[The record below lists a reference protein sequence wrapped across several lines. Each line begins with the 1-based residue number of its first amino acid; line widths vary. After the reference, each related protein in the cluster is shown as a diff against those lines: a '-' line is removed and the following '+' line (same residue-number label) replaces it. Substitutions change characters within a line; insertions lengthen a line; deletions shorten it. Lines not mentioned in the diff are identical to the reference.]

1 MKSKKEK
8 LTLKD
13 GTPSIS
19 GIEQS
24 TLYYWS
30 QLSYKANVHVI
41 AVDLTKEEIY
51 FSEPIFWQAIKLLSN
66 DDSTKTVYLKKA
78 NKGSK
83 IVDQLMHEFS
93 QPTIPEILFSH
104 KHALLGMHRL
114 LSFYNDSFYTDP
126 NTHFSINYFANI
138 LDLAKM
144 LTADE
149 VETIAKIALSHK
161 CIDSRLK
168 SAIGNNHFEVYSIE
182 LWKRNTISG
191 PYSVSS
197 YEGTI
202 SNMLTRPPLEAI
214 FPTLLRKIKLL
225 NDKCIKSTQYWR
237 EKDPNYLD
245 LCKRTIDEIP
255 TGANHEE
262 LSNELNSGLLDKL
275 STDW

>member
-1 MKSKKEK
+1 MRNFTENDYGIDFEIELVQDDKVIGHYVKVQVKSKKEK

-104 KHALLGMHRL
+104 KHALL
-114 LSFYNDSFYTDP
+114 
-126 NTHFSINYFANI
+126 
-138 LDLAKM
+138 
-144 LTADE
+144 
-149 VETIAKIALSHK
+149 
-161 CIDSRLK
+161 
-168 SAIGNNHFEVYSIE
+168 
-182 LWKRNTISG
+182 
-191 PYSVSS
+191 
-197 YEGTI
+197 
-202 SNMLTRPPLEAI
+202 
-214 FPTLLRKIKLL
+214 
-225 NDKCIKSTQYWR
+225 
-237 EKDPNYLD
+237 
-245 LCKRTIDEIP
+245 
-255 TGANHEE
+255 
-262 LSNELNSGLLDKL
+262 
-275 STDW
+275 